1 MNVKQ
6 LRQADM
12 LESVS
17 RFGFTY
23 ADAFRPPSAGGQLFA
38 ALREAL
44 NELLHQETAQDSGR
58 SQAREGTLEKKA
70 ARESLR
76 TAVVAIS
83 RTARA
88 LAVERPG
95 FKRKFQLPV
104 GEADHVLLA
113 AARAFAGDARR
124 LASHFVAYGLRDGF
138 VDDLLSSAARF
149 EHAIASRA
157 EGRRGHIVA
166 RAALNAALARA
177 FSIVQRLDAVVVNV
191 LAQNTVAMKAW
202 RRARRV
208 ARRRRTPRARR
219 PARRAVAQLIVIQ
232 PTDAEGTR
240 TSG

>member
-6 LRQADM
+6 IRQADM

-76 TAVVAIS
+76 TAIVAIS

-95 FKRKFQLPV
+95 FKRKFRLPL

-149 EHAIASRA
+149 ELAIASRA
-157 EGRRGHIVA
+157 EGRRGHIAA

-177 FSIVQRLDAVVVNV
+177 FSIVRRLDAVVTNV
-191 LAQNTVAMKAW
+191 LADAVAPLEEW

-208 ARRRRTPRARR
+208 VRRRRGARR
-219 PARRAVAQLIVIQ
+219 VIKRRAAPVADVVLREVPGRAQ
-232 PTDAEGTR
+232 
-240 TSG
+240 